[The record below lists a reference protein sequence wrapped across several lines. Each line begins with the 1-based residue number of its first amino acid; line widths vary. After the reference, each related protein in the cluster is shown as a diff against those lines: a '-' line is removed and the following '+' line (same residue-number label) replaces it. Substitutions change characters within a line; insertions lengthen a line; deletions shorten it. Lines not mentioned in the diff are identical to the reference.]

1 MIQTFQEG
9 VRVAQLVSMFEAA
22 RELVRERGRR
32 DLSFSPPRAT
42 ADRSDSRA
50 SASDELVLRVA
61 LAALSLPSQSN
72 AHSYSDSE
80 SESASALDTKETRPT
95 GPRARTAIELFR
107 VSLADGET
115 ADSSAPSDDS
125 ARERERV
132 RVVCREALIRI
143 AAPVT
148 RALALKSLV
157 RMPQC
162 LS

>member
-1 MIQTFQEG
+1 M
-9 VRVAQLVSMFEAA
+9 AQLASMFGAA

-32 DLSFSPPRAT
+32 DLSFSPPRA
-42 ADRSDSRA
+42 AAVRSDSHVS

-61 LAALSLPSQSN
+61 LAALSLPSQPN

-80 SESASALDTKETRPT
+80 SESASALGTKETPPT
-95 GPRARTAIELFR
+95 GPRARAAIELFR
-107 VSLADGET
+107 VPLADGET

-157 RMPQC
+157 RMPQG